1 MALKGLD
8 IFKLSPKKNCKEC
21 GSPTCMAFCM
31 KVAQGAV
38 ALDKCPYF
46 SEEAKAKLSERGF
59 ACKTVGSGDTV
70 TDQTPAGGAI
80 VPGSATILLYLGEEK
95 PDAPVS
101 VPNVVGLTAAEAN
114 QRLTSAGLILKV
126 AGATASSSGNVHAVS
141 QSVAAGTEVAA
152 GTVITVRFSDGSVT
166 D

>member
-1 MALKGLD
+1 M
-8 IFKLSPKKNCKEC
+8 
-21 GSPTCMAFCM
+21 
-31 KVAQGAV
+31 
-38 ALDKCPYF
+38 
-46 SEEAKAKLSERGF
+46 
-59 ACKTVGSGDTV
+59 
-70 TDQTPAGGAI
+70 
-80 VPGSATILLYLGEEK
+80 
-95 PDAPVS
+95 PD
-101 VPNVVGLTAAEAN
+101 VVGLTAAEAN

>member
-1 MALKGLD
+1 M
-8 IFKLSPKKNCKEC
+8 
-21 GSPTCMAFCM
+21 
-31 KVAQGAV
+31 
-38 ALDKCPYF
+38 
-46 SEEAKAKLSERGF
+46 
-59 ACKTVGSGDTV
+59 GDGETV

-80 VPGSATILLYLGEEK
+80 VPGSAAILLYLGEEK
-95 PDAPVS
+95 PDTPVA

-126 AGATASSSGNVHAVS
+126 TGATASSSGNVHAIS